1 VDFLQDSPEM
11 VVAGGDAHDGHS
23 AVHFDIFARNVK
35 LLIGLAFGIEDT
47 FRNMQTGTHHPQFE
61 DV

>member
-1 VDFLQDSPEM
+1 M